1 MRLFPDLTLAA
12 FVAGIAAA
20 HWLVDW
26 TAPPLPLLLLAL
38 AAVVV
43 AVVLR
48 LLRWPAGPMLLA
60 AALLMGCW
68 RAEAAPESL
77 PPVLPTGNDLTA
89 TLVVADA
96 PQIIGSRIRF
106 HGRVVAPGDGDMAGA
121 TPADSIPAGVGL
133 LVYAFPPADL
143 AAQRAAPYL
152 RYGDR
157 LRVSGNAELPAPIG
171 DFDYA
176 AWLESQGIAAIL
188 WARRTEWVGAG
199 SWFTPAAL
207 LHRVRGA
214 LAQGIRAGIPDPQ
227 AGLAQALLL
236 GIRGNLPD
244 AVKDDFRTAGMSH
257 LLAISGLHVGV
268 VMTLTLAAAGAIAG
282 RGSPPAVVVTLL
294 TVWGYAI
301 LSGLEPPVARA
312 AIMGSLV
319 LGSALLGRGLR
330 GPTALLLAAALMLA
344 AQPELLGSLSF
355 LLSFSA
361 MAGVIVALPLITVV
375 AALATAPLASFRGGP
390 ALWTQHI
397 VSLLVASVII
407 SLLTTL
413 ATMPLVAAHFG
424 VIPLMS
430 VPATILA
437 MPALPFALLSAAITA
452 VVGLIAAPL
461 ALAVGTLAWAPLAW
475 LMAVAGAMPPHLLT
489 AEWLAGPAAMV
500 WYGALGLLI
509 GLASTSSLRRRL
521 AELRRNIG
529 WRPAGAAAALAAAIP
544 VVVII
549 IVLLTARISAAGAD
563 GRLHVHILD
572 IGQGDAILVVTPDGR
587 QLLIDGGPDPAVA
600 LTALGNLLPPT
611 DRTLDIV
618 AVTHLDSDHSGGLLG
633 VLARYRAGIVLQG
646 ATSPDSALYPHWQA
660 VLARREQPAVTLR
673 AGQRIRLGDAV
684 TLEVL
689 SPPGD
694 GGAMPPAGVRRNA
707 NNDSLAMRLDYGA
720 ISFLFTGDIES
731 DVERRLAAQHGDR
744 LQADVLKVAHHGSRT
759 STAPEFLRAVQPR
772 AAVISAGR
780 DNRFGHPHP
789 EVTARLEEAVGA
801 GNLFLTARDGTVEFI
816 SDGAGLWVKVG
827 GVNRVNDAGVNGER
841 GRAVGNGLA
850 VWRAWFGK

>member
-20 HWLVDW
+20 HWLADG

-60 AALLMGCW
+60 AALLLGWW
-68 RAEAAPESL
+68 RAEAAPPAIL
-77 PPVLPTGNDLTA
+77 PPLPTGNDLTA

-96 PQIIGSRIRF
+96 PQIVGSRIRF
-106 HGRVVAPGDGDMAGA
+106 HGRVVAPGDGDTTGMLPAGA
-121 TPADSIPAGVGL
+121 GL

-157 LRVSGNAELPAPIG
+157 LRVSGNAELPAPVG

-176 AWLESQGIAAIL
+176 AWLEAQGISAIL
-188 WARRTEWVGAG
+188 WARRTEWIGAG
-199 SWFTPAAL
+199 RWFTPAAL
-207 LHRVRGA
+207 LHRMRGA

-236 GIRGNLPD
+236 GIRGDLPD

-268 VMTLTLAAAGAIAG
+268 VMTLTLAAGGAIAG
-282 RGSPPAVVVTLL
+282 CGSPPAVVITLL

-301 LSGLEPPVARA
+301 LSGLDPPVARA

-344 AQPELLGSLSF
+344 AQPGLLGSLSF

-375 AALATAPLASFRGGP
+375 SALATAPLASFRSGP
-390 ALWTQHI
+390 ALWTQYI
-397 VSLLVASVII
+397 VSLLAASVII

-489 AEWLAGPAAMV
+489 AEWLAGPAAGV

-509 GLASTSSLRRRL
+509 GLASASALRRRL
-521 AELRRNIG
+521 AELRRNVG
-529 WRPAGAAAALAAAIP
+529 WRPAGGAAALAAAIP
-544 VVVII
+544 VVVIV
-549 IVLLTARISAAGAD
+549 IVLLTARISTAGAD

-587 QLLIDGGPDPAVA
+587 QLLIDGGPDPAAA
-600 LTALGNLLPPT
+600 LAALGQLLPPT

-633 VLARYRAGIVLQG
+633 VLTRYRAGIVLQG
-646 ATSPDSALYPHWQA
+646 AASPDSALYPHWQA
-660 VLARREQPAVTLR
+660 VLAQREQPAVSLR

-694 GGAMPPAGVRRNA
+694 AGAPPAGVRRNA

-731 DVERRLAAQHGDR
+731 DVERRLAAQYGNR

-759 STAPEFLRAVQPR
+759 STAPEFLRAVKPR

-816 SDGAGLWVKVG
+816 SDGVGLWVSVDADNKVD
-827 GVNRVNDAGVNGER
+827 DAAVNGER
-841 GRAVGNGLA
+841 GRLVGNGLA
-850 VWRAWFGK
+850 VWRGWFGN

>member
-38 AAVVV
+38 AASVV
-43 AVVLR
+43 AVALR
-48 LLRWPAGPMLLA
+48 LLRWPARPMLLA
-60 AALLMGCW
+60 AALLLGWW
-68 RAEAAPESL
+68 RVEVAPESL
-77 PPVLPTGNDLTA
+77 PPVLPTGNDLVA

-96 PQIIGSRIRF
+96 PQMVGSRIRF
-106 HGRVVAPGDGDMAGA
+106 HGRVVAPGDGEMS
-121 TPADSIPAGVGL
+121 DSIPDGVGL
-133 LVYAFPPADL
+133 LVYAFPPGDL
-143 AAQRAAPYL
+143 AAERAAPYL

-157 LRVSGNAELPAPIG
+157 LRVSGNVELPAPVG

-176 AWLESQGIAAIL
+176 AWLEAQGISAIL
-188 WARRTEWVGAG
+188 WARRVEWVGAG
-199 SWFTPAAL
+199 NGFTPAAW

-214 LAQGIRAGIPDPQ
+214 LAQGVRAGIPDPQ

-236 GIRGNLPD
+236 GIRGDLPD
-244 AVKDDFRTAGMSH
+244 TVKDDFRTAGMSH

-268 VMTLTLAAAGAIAG
+268 VMTLVLAAGGAIAG

-301 LSGLEPPVARA
+301 LSGLDPPVARA

-375 AALATAPLASFRGGP
+375 SALATAPLASFRSGA

-489 AEWLAGPAAMV
+489 AEWLAGPAAVV

-509 GLASTSSLRRRL
+509 WLASASSLRRRL
-521 AELRRNIG
+521 AELRRQIG

-587 QLLIDGGPDPAVA
+587 QLLIDGGPDPAAA
-600 LTALGNLLPPT
+600 LNALGRLLPPT

-633 VLARYRAGIVLQG
+633 VLTRYRAGIVLQG
-646 ATSPDSALYPHWQA
+646 AVSPDSALYPHWQA
-660 VLARREQPAVTLR
+660 VLARREQPAVSLR

-694 GGAMPPAGVRRNA
+694 DDGAMPSAGVRRNA

-731 DVERRLAAQHGDR
+731 DVERRLAAQYGDR

-789 EVTARLEEAVGA
+789 EVTARLEEAVGV

-816 SDGAGLWVKVG
+816 SDGVGLWVKVDDADK
-827 GVNRVNDAGVNGER
+827 VNDAEVDGER
-841 GRAVGNGLA
+841 GRVVGDGLA
-850 VWRAWFGK
+850 VWRGWFGK

>member
-20 HWLVDW
+20 HWYADW
-26 TAPPLPLLLLAL
+26 PPPPLPLLLLAL
-38 AAVVV
+38 AAVVI
-43 AVVLR
+43 AAALR
-48 LLRWPAGPMLLA
+48 LLRWPAAPMLLA
-60 AALLMGCW
+60 AALLLGWW
-68 RAEAAPESL
+68 RAEFAPQPT
-77 PPVLPTGNDLTA
+77 PPTLPTGNDLTA

-106 HGRVVAPGDGDMAGA
+106 HGRVVAPAASGASDGQSDGVA
-121 TPADSIPAGVGL
+121 TPGSIPAGAGL

-143 AAQRAAPYL
+143 VAQRPAPYL

-157 LRVSGNAELPAPIG
+157 LLVSGNAERPAPIG

-188 WARRTEWVGAG
+188 WARPTEWVGAG
-199 SWFTPAAL
+199 NPLTPAAL
-207 LHRVRGA
+207 LHRLRGA

-236 GIRGNLPD
+236 GIRSDLPA

-268 VMTLTLAAAGAIAG
+268 VMTLTLSAAGAIAG
-282 RGSPPAVVVTLL
+282 RGSPPAAVITLL

-301 LSGLEPPVARA
+301 LSGLDPPVARA

-330 GPTALLLAAALMLA
+330 GPTALLLAAALMLGVE
-344 AQPELLGSLSF
+344 PELLGSLSF

-361 MAGVIVALPLITVV
+361 MAGVIIALPLITLVS
-375 AALATAPLASFRGGP
+375 ALATAPLAAFRSGA

-437 MPALPFALLSAAITA
+437 MPALPFALLSALITA
-452 VVGLIAAPL
+452 VVGLISAPL
-461 ALAVGTLAWAPLAW
+461 AMAVGALAWAPLSW

-509 GLASTSSLRRRL
+509 WLASASSMRRRL
-521 AELRRNIG
+521 AELRRRMR
-529 WRPAGAAAALAAAIP
+529 WRPAGATAALAAAIP
-544 VVVII
+544 VIIII
-549 IVLLTARISAAGAD
+549 IVLLTARIAAAGAD
-563 GRLHVHILD
+563 GRLHIHILD

-587 QLLIDGGPDPAVA
+587 QLLIDGGPDPAAA
-600 LTALGNLLPPT
+600 LQALGRLLPPT

-633 VLARYRAGIVLQG
+633 VLTRYRAGIVLQG
-646 ATSPDSALYPHWQA
+646 ATSPDSALYPQWQA
-660 VLARREQPAVTLR
+660 VLAQQEQPAATLR
-673 AGQRIRLGDAV
+673 AGHRIQLGNAV

-689 SPPGD
+689 SPSGDDAILPPGIR
-694 GGAMPPAGVRRNA
+694 PSA
-707 NNDSLAMRLDYGA
+707 NNASLAMRLDYGA

-731 DVERRLAAQHGDR
+731 DLERRLATQYGDR

-759 STAPEFLRAVQPR
+759 STTPEFLQAVNPR
-772 AAVISAGR
+772 AAVISAGK

-789 EVTARLEEAVGA
+789 EVTARLEDAVGSD
-801 GNLFLTARDGTVEFI
+801 NLFLTARDGTVEFI
-816 SDGAGLWVKVG
+816 SDGVDLWVNIDDVE
-827 GVNRVNDAGVNGER
+827 VESVQTVANRPAIWQ
-841 GRAVGNGLA
+841 ALFGN
-850 VWRAWFGK
+850 